1 MCITDKEKT
10 CTFHVKSDNADIRL
24 GNDTYDIINELIK
37 SFLSNYQKEKQML
50 RNGSNYIFE
59 SVDILGIYI
68 HSIKLN
74 RGKSYIKSLD

>member
-37 SFLSNYQKEKQML
+37 SFLSNYQKEEQML
-50 RNGSNYIFE
+50 RNGINYIFE
-59 SVDILGIYI
+59 SVDILDIYI